1 MQPGFHFCPGCGSIQ
16 EDGQNNQP
24 KEQKIVPA
32 VTSERP
38 KGDGTG
44 EKLDTGASKEQV
56 KGKFSVRRWLC
67 GCKPC

>member
-24 KEQKIVPA
+24 KEQEIVPA
-32 VTSERP
+32 VTSEHP

-44 EKLDTGASKEQV
+44 EKHDTGASKEQV
-56 KGKFSVRRWLC
+56 KGKFSVRRWFC